1 MGPDTVMMDEVEVGT
16 MTGDGP
22 RAEDEEVAVV
32 AATEAAPVAAPCPMA
47 ADLAEEVQEELDLT
61 AARDREDRTAAAAAA
76 RTRSSSRM
84 LP

>member
-61 AARDREDRTAAAAAA
+61 AARDREDRTAAAAA